1 MLHLTWL
8 LSSWPHSLLVNRSV
22 LRRGGKR
29 DGTSALDLY
38 LCVSLASSFT
48 LILHLSLN
56 LSLSPSL
63 LWHTSRLKLGWKNTK
78 KKKKHNDLTIDF
90 LFPYHLRLLPFA
102 IRQDPNDFHSLS
114 PPLPSSSRLRH
125 PAILPA
131 LLHFFSGAFFPF
143 SFFCCVLL
151 ALNWNSALWN
161 GKVIYI
167 DSSGLFGCRSYP
179 EPLVMLLETWQQ

>member
-1 MLHLTWL
+1 M
-8 LSSWPHSLLVNRSV
+8 SSWPHSLLVNRSV
-22 LRRGGKR
+22 LHGGGKR

-38 LCVSLASSFT
+38 LRVSLASSFT
-48 LILHLSLN
+48 LILHLSLI
-56 LSLSPSL
+56 LSLSLPSFCATL
-63 LWHTSRLKLGWKNTK
+63 QGWNSAGK
-78 KKKKHNDLTIDF
+78 KTKKKHNLTIDF

-131 LLHFFSGAFFPF
+131 LLHFFSVAFF
-143 SFFCCVLL
+143 SFFCSVLL

-179 EPLVMLLETWQQ
+179 EPLVMLVETWQQ

>member
-1 MLHLTWL
+1 MTLVLLTPLVTCKSIGAPQGWKAGRYL
-8 LSSWPHSLLVNRSV
+8 RPWP
-22 LRRGGKR
+22 
-29 DGTSALDLY
+29 
-38 LCVSLASSFT
+38 
-48 LILHLSLN
+48 LSLHESREQ
-56 LSLSPSL
+56 LHSYSPSL
-63 LWHTSRLKLGWKNTK
+63 AQSISLSLPFAAHFKVETRLEKHK

-131 LLHFFSGAFFPF
+131 LLHFFSVAFFPF